1 MGSIHISNSK
11 GKIRWENAGKSAQ
24 RMHETLLSHK
34 TPPMLTPVCLVM
46 GAAFNEDAIRNLHFQ
61 FSSLLRF
68 FSLFFIHKT
77 QPWYEKPSF
86 LARLCILYSNFH
98 RLIEGPY
105 SSTCSDSESFLEP
118 NLHHY
123 HHRINPVFWS
133 VCLLNRLSSFSS
145 STVLLF
151 CNPMASQLLNTNPRG
166 SKPLNPNAH
175 AFQPWKSLKAY
186 YLPHHLYETQ
196 ERMQLPAAATV
207 LDFAYQPVSLPLL
220 RYSSLGC
227 YSAQF
232 HHQPLHLRAS
242 SILYPSVDFPITYV
256 GSTKDSVTEVMEDLG
271 DSVSSRGETR
281 KVSGV
286 PMKKMIAPRLKRS
299 QRRSSMAGGDKN
311 GTSVWRARKFLNG
324 DGCGDD
330 PLPPSDVNAL
340 ELSLS
345 GKTTVMIR
353 NIPNKMRFHLLPSFL
368 TSDVTSIPRRFP

>member
-1 MGSIHISNSK
+1 
-11 GKIRWENAGKSAQ
+11 
-24 RMHETLLSHK
+24 
-34 TPPMLTPVCLVM
+34 
-46 GAAFNEDAIRNLHFQ
+46 
-61 FSSLLRF
+61 
-68 FSLFFIHKT
+68 
-77 QPWYEKPSF
+77 
-86 LARLCILYSNFH
+86 
-98 RLIEGPY
+98 
-105 SSTCSDSESFLEP
+105 
-118 NLHHY
+118 
-123 HHRINPVFWS
+123 
-133 VCLLNRLSSFSS
+133 
-145 STVLLF
+145 
-151 CNPMASQLLNTNPRG
+151 MASQLLNTNPRG

-196 ERMQLPAAATV
+196 GRMQLPATATV

-220 RYSSLGC
+220 RYSGLGC

-242 SILYPSVDFPITYV
+242 SILYPSGDFPITYV
-256 GSTKDSVTEVMEDLG
+256 GSTKDSVTEMMEDLG

-286 PMKKMIAPRLKRS
+286 PVKKMIAPRLKRS
-299 QRRSSMAGGDKN
+299 QRRSSMPGGDKN

-353 NIPNKMRFHLLPSFL
+353 NIPNKMSRKDMLQLLDECCQVENRNAELQCDSLRTEYDFVYLPMDFRFKCSNKGYAFVNFTTDVAAFRICKYLHNTTWAAYGTKKICEITGARIQGKEALVGHFRNSNFECSTDDYLPVVLSP
-368 TSDVTSIPRRFP
+368 PRDGMTAITTPRIVGRRVVSNKSMRKH